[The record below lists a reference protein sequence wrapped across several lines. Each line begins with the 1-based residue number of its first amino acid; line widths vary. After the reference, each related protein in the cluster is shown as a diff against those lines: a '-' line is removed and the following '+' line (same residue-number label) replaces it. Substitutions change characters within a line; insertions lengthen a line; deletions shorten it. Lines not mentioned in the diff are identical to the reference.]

1 MIKGRNLGPH
11 HWEEVLPE
19 ALHSVRTLLSTATKN
34 AAFYSNKHYT
44 ARAVFA
50 FSQAFYA
57 RSFTSNVADYAEF
70 HVVALV

>member
-19 ALHSVRTLLSTATKN
+19 ALHSVRIL
-34 AAFYSNKHYT
+34 AFYSNKHYT

-57 RSFTSNVADYAEF
+57 RSFTSNVADYADYCAVEKIRTEQE
-70 HVVALV
+70 

>member
-19 ALHSVRTLLSTATKN
+19 TLPSVNTA
-34 AAFYSNKHYT
+34 FFSNKHYT

-57 RSFTSNVADYAEF
+57 RSFISNVADYAEYCA
-70 HVVALV
+70 VEKIRTEQEWTAV

>member
-19 ALHSVRTLLSTATKN
+19 ALHSVRTLLSTATN
-34 AAFYSNKHYT
+34 TYT

-57 RSFTSNVADYAEF
+57 RSFISNVADYAEYCA
-70 HVVALV
+70 VERIRTEQE